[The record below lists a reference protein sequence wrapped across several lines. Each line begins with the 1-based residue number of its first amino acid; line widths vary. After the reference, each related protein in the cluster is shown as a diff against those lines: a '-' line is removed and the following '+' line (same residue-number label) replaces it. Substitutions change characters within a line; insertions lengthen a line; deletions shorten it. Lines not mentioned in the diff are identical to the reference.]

1 MVRDLWRVAS
11 ICQRKHVR
19 FVMHGALVMPVK
31 AVARVVPGHCDS
43 PAKAARRPTGAQ
55 RGAVAARATPAQ
67 SPAVRSSSAPI
78 PAPKRRSLA
87 DGGDWRTRAA
97 SQRLAASA
105 ARATPT
111 PARARDTRAPARN
124 ARTRNSASRLLVF
137 QRLRREQLLR
147 RMARLMRLAVEQHA
161 EAQYASAESDSD
173 SAEQEAEV
181 EEAVAAETAAAAAA
195 GKAKAAA
202 REARD
207 TAAEADDVRARANEQ
222 RAAAAAD
229 VWNRARARA
238 KAARAAAVGL
248 GSAQKSAPTRME
260 EEATSPV
267 REKRKGGAA
276 SGGTRAMRLR
286 TSPDLNP
293 IR

>member
-1 MVRDLWRVAS
+1 MVRDLWKLAS
-11 ICQRKHVR
+11 ICERKHVQLA
-19 FVMHGALVMPVK
+19 MHGALVMPVK

-55 RGAVAARATPAQ
+55 RGAVAARVTPAQ

-111 PARARDTRAPARN
+111 PARARDTRAPAQN

-195 GKAKAAA
+195 GKAAA